1 MSAQRARMPAAERRA
16 CVLGSACRVFSRGS
30 YHGTTTAEIAR
41 EAGVTEPILYR
52 HFASKKELYLAC
64 LDETWAEVRAI
75 WDRAVAEEPDSSA
88 WLLAMA
94 HAFFGSE
101 RNRAV
106 ISTLWVQAIAE
117 AGEDEAIRRYMRRH
131 LRDVHRYVTG
141 VIERAQAEG
150 GVLPDRDPR
159 AEAWLFLSV
168 GLLKMVSGR
177 LGGLLE
183 NDFPQIVAARR
194 AWLTGREPDGGD
206 VDAYSALRSSEG

>member
-1 MSAQRARMPAAERRA
+1 MTTRIRLPAAERRA
-16 CVLGSACRVFSRGS
+16 AVLEAASRVFSRGS

-52 HFASKKELYLAC
+52 HFASKRDLYLAC
-64 LDETWAEVRAI
+64 LDAAWAEVRAL
-75 WDRAVAEEPDSSA
+75 WDRTVADEPSA
-88 WLLAMA
+88 ENWLLAMA
-94 HAFFGSE
+94 RAFFRSE

-117 AGEDEAIRRYMRRH
+117 AGEDPAIRRYMRRH
-131 LRDVHRYVTG
+131 MREVHAYVADV
-141 VIERAQAEG
+141 IARAQEQG
-150 GVLPDRDPR
+150 GVCLDRDPR

-183 NDFPQIVAARR
+183 GDFPQIVASRR
-194 AWLTGREPDGGD
+194 RWLTGREF
-206 VDAYSALRSSEG
+206 EGTL